1 MLNYI
6 VMNIANLLTIF
17 RVFVSPIFLFVYIE
31 HDWLGISYHMLPYF
45 LLILLIVSELSDAF
59 DGFFARR
66 YNQVTDLG
74 KVLDPM
80 ADSIARIS
88 VFLAFTLDPIKVPML
103 LVFVILCRESAISTL
118 RTVCAL
124 NGFALAAHKSGKI
137 KAILQAIAAFS
148 IVLLMIPHSWGYI
161 TTATLHTVSS
171 WLVGVAAFYT
181 FLTGVY
187 YIYSHR
193 DHISRLLTLPTAKN

>member
-1 MLNYI
+1 
-6 VMNIANLLTIF
+6 MNIANFLTFF
-17 RVFVSPIFLFVYIE
+17 RVFVSPIFLFIYIE
-31 HDWLGISYHMLPYF
+31 HEWLGIGSLTLPYI
-45 LLILLIVSELSDAF
+45 LLSLLIVSELSDAF

-88 VFLAFTLDPIKVPML
+88 VFLAFTLEPVRVPML

-148 IVLLMIPHSWGYI
+148 IVGLMIPHSLGYI
-161 TTATLHTVSS
+161 STATLHSLSS

-187 YIYSHR
+187 YIYSHKE
-193 DHISRLLTLPTAKN
+193 HISRLLVLPENGR

>member
-1 MLNYI
+1 
-6 VMNIANLLTIF
+6 MNIPNFLTFF
-17 RVFVSPIFLFVYIE
+17 RVLVSPIFLFIYIE
-31 HDWLGISYHMLPYF
+31 HVWLGISPHTLPYI
-45 LLILLIVSELSDAF
+45 LLSLLIVSELSDAF

-88 VFLAFTLDPIKVPML
+88 VFLAFTLDPIRVPML
-103 LVFVILCRESAISTL
+103 LVFVILVRESAISTL

-124 NGFALAAHKSGKI
+124 HGFALAAHKSGKI
-137 KAILQAIAAFS
+137 KAVIQAIAAFT
-148 IVLLMIPHSWGYI
+148 IVGLMIPHSWGYI
-161 TTATLHTVSS
+161 STETLHSLSS
-171 WLVGVAAFYT
+171 WMVGVAAFYT

-187 YIYSHR
+187 YIYHHR
-193 DHISRLLTLPTAKN
+193 DHISNLLTLPSVKN